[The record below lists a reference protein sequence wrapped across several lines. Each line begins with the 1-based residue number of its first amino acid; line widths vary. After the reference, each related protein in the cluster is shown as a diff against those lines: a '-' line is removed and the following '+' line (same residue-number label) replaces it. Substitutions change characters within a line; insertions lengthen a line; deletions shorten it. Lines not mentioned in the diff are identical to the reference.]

1 MGATTARSERKI
13 EMKTK
18 MFALA
23 MALFSLIAPTVSES
37 FAQNFPTY
45 HPLGPAKATL
55 WLPPAGTSNIGIV
68 IMHRTANFLN
78 LPACTEMSNRGF
90 VVLCLNTRFDNNESQ
105 VIFEQTALDVKA
117 GVNFLRQNQS
127 GLGITKVILW
137 GYSGGGPAM
146 SFYQA
151 VAEAGVAFC
160 QDPQKL
166 IKCDSSGSTSLV
178 GLPPADGIVFVDAH
192 PGVGTI
198 GMLRSNN
205 PSVKNEN
212 NPDRIDK
219 KLDPFDPKNG
229 YNQKGLSTYSDKF
242 KQAYF
247 DGQSDRVNR
256 LIDEALE
263 IQQAI
268 AAGKYPYT
276 DDAPF
281 VIGKSTSAKL
291 FVLDTSILHSTVQPR
306 ALLKNDGTIDATQIV
321 ESVRLPDP
329 TVAQTDK
336 TFDGGS
342 RLLTVKSFLS
352 TNAIRSTNSIDGIDY
367 CSSNDSTP
375 CNVQQISVP
384 VLFNAMGAYYF
395 IRDNEIHYEL
405 AKSLDKEFIV
415 IAGLVHGITPCDA
428 CPGGPYDH
436 SVANFYDHVRDWL
449 NKPGRFN

>member
-1 MGATTARSERKI
+1 
-13 EMKTK
+13 
-18 MFALA
+18 
-23 MALFSLIAPTVSES
+23 V
-37 FAQNFPTY
+37 
-45 HPLGPAKATL
+45 
-55 WLPPAGTSNIGIV
+55 
-68 IMHRTANFLN
+68 
-78 LPACTEMSNRGF
+78 
-90 VVLCLNTRFDNNESQ
+90 NTRFDNNESQ

-127 GLGITKVILW
+127 GLTPGITKVVLW

-166 IKCDSSGSTSLV
+166 TKCDSSGSTSLV

-205 PSVKNEN
+205 PSVKNEDH
-212 NPDRIDK
+212 PDRIDK

-229 YNQKGLSTYSDKF
+229 YNPNGLSTYSNKF
-242 KQAYF
+242 KEAYF
-247 DGQSDRVNR
+247 DGQSDRLNR

-263 IQQAI
+263 IQQQI
-268 AAGKYPYT
+268 AEGNYPYT

-281 VIGKSTSAKL
+281 IIGKSTSAKL

-306 ALLKNDGTIDATQIV
+306 ALLKDDGTIDATHIV

-336 TFDGGS
+336 TFDGGG

-415 IAGLVHGITPCDA
+415 IAGLVHGITPCNA
-428 CPGGPYDH
+428 CAGGPYNN
-436 SVANFYDHVRDWL
+436 SQKNFYDHVRDWL
-449 NKPGRFN
+449 NKPGRF